1 MKLGTLAAAA
11 ALAMAM
17 TLGGSVSPADAGDN
31 KRSKQKVH
39 VRLNDNL
46 SDIQARKLEKAAKK
60 LKGPHRDA
68 LLGEIE
74 RRRDIHSRNEA
85 AKHLGKKIGGMENI
99 EDHIGLLGVIG
110 TEYGKR
116 RKSGH

>member
-1 MKLGTLAAAA
+1 MTLGTLAAIA

-17 TLGGSVSPADAGDN
+17 TLGGAVSPADAGDN

-68 LLGEIE
+68 LLGELEHRKKTHQINKGAKVLGE
-74 RRRDIHSRNEA
+74 LLTEGDA
-85 AKHLGKKIGGMENI
+85 AEQILELGIFGT
-99 EDHIGLLGVIG
+99 DLG
-110 TEYGKR
+110 TR
-116 RKSGH
+116 RKRGH